1 MGKRL
6 YSEKRQAF
14 RSLLK
19 EIRLEAGLTQIA
31 LSKKLDRPQSY
42 ISDCENGHRRL
53 DFVAVEELAQACGVD
68 MVTFSRRYLRISR

>member
-14 RSLLK
+14 RGLLK
-19 EIRLEAGLTQIA
+19 IIRLEAGLTQIA
-31 LSKKLDRPQSY
+31 LSKKLGRPQSY

-53 DFVAVEELAQACGVD
+53 DFVAVEELAQACGVE
-68 MVTFSRRYLRISR
+68 MIAFSRRYLSVTR